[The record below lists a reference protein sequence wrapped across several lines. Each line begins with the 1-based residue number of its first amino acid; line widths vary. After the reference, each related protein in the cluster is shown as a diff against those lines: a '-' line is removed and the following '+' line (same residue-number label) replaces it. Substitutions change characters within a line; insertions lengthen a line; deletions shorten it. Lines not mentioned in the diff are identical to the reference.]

1 MLMLTL
7 DSDFVAS
14 LSEEVVALSL
24 AGGEHSVMFSRKL
37 NKKSTSCLAGLS
49 LFLFFQQ

>member
-24 AGGEHSVMFSRKL
+24 AGGEHSVMFSRRTRFYCWIFIDL
-37 NKKSTSCLAGLS
+37 CFDLYNTA
-49 LFLFFQQ
+49 